1 MSINGF
7 FLLVLTLLVGMF
19 GYFKPQVR
27 VEYLTHEVPQF
38 ELDQFVIYE
47 INRAK
52 IDRFFEGGHGKH
64 FEDRYEI
71 SDAKFTNNSK
81 TMFESIRA
89 DKALYKEN
97 LISLDGDVHYV
108 REDGFQ
114 FRSSEGTYD
123 QNSSRIQTKGA
134 FVLTKDGNKV
144 DGRHLDYNVN
154 LDTVSADK
162 VRGSY
167 QLN

>member
-1 MSINGF
+1 
-7 FLLVLTLLVGMF
+7 MF
-19 GYFKPQVR
+19 SYFKPQVR
-27 VEYLTHEVPQF
+27 EEYLTQEVPQF
-38 ELDQFVIYE
+38 ELEQFVIYE
-47 INRAK
+47 INRVK
-52 IDRFFEGGHGKH
+52 IDRFFEGAHGKH
-64 FEDRYEI
+64 FVDRYEI
-71 SDAKFTNNSK
+71 SDAKFTNNAK
-81 TMFESIRA
+81 TMLESIRA
-89 DKALYKEN
+89 DTALYKGN
-97 LISLDGDVHYV
+97 LISLDGNVHYV

-123 QNSSRIQTKGA
+123 QNSSRIQTKRA

-144 DGRHLDYNVN
+144 DGTHLDYNVN

>member
-1 MSINGF
+1 MSINRF
-7 FLLVLTLLVGMF
+7 FFFILALLIGMF
-19 GYFKPQVR
+19 GYFKPYEKKEYEVR
-27 VEYLTHEVPQF
+27 EVPQF

-47 INRAK
+47 ITHAK
-52 IDRFFEGGHGKH
+52 IDRFFEGEHGKH

-71 SDAKFTNNSK
+71 RDAKFTNNTK
-81 TMFESIRA
+81 AMIESIRA
-89 DKALYKEN
+89 DEALYKEN
-97 LISLDGDVHYV
+97 LISLNGDVHYV

-123 QNSSRIQTKGA
+123 QNSSLIQTRGA
-134 FVLTKDGNKV
+134 FVITKKGTKIE
-144 DGRHLDYNVN
+144 GEHLDYNVN
-154 LDTVSADK
+154 ADRVSADK